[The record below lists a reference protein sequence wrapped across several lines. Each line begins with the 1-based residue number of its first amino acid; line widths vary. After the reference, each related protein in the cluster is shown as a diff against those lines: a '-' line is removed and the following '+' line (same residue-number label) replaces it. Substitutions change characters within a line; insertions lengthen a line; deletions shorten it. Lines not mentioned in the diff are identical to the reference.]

1 LSPKQSAIE
10 RSGEL
15 LGAIVSGDGGKISLH
30 LCFRSI
36 QSTHAPTHSSYTM
49 EILDVFKLDKEVE
62 DKQVLQFKSAHA

>member
-1 LSPKQSAIE
+1 VQNAIE
-10 RSGEL
+10 TFWRVSSSYCSGE
-15 LGAIVSGDGGKISLH
+15 SWKISLH

-62 DKQVLQFKSAHA
+62 DKQVTIS